1 MKFETPEVKVV
12 LLTVED
18 ILTTSST
25 DESSTGGG
33 NDCPARGEDQ
43 DL

>member
-12 LLTVED
+12 LFTVED

-25 DESSTGGG
+25 SSTSSGG

>member
-12 LLTVED
+12 LFTVED

-25 DESSTGGG
+25 SSSSSGG

>member
-12 LLTVED
+12 LFTVED
-18 ILTTSST
+18 ILTT
-25 DESSTGGG
+25 SSTGGG

>member
-12 LLTVED
+12 LFTVED

-25 DESSTGGG
+25 SSSSSGG
-33 NDCPARGEDQ
+33 NDCPARGDDQ

>member
-1 MKFETPEVKVV
+1 MKFEAPKVKVV
-12 LLTVED
+12 LFTVED

-25 DESSTGGG
+25 SSSSSGG